1 MGDTVH
7 EPNYKGQTIF
17 TTPRK
22 PMNVRNK
29 TAWQSARILL
39 DSCYTTCS
47 EITIHQLGGQH
58 LYGVVMLDHHDL
70 HSHKRN
76 GLQMNF
82 HSYQVVTFDSHTYIP
97 PYQCKYVC
105 MGFVFDR
112 LHFLKFLCGCTCYV
126 SHMVYLYW
134 HPIEC
139 WVLMEECGGIGT

>member
-1 MGDTVH
+1 MLHLSRHYLRLDENHFILFCIAYLFFVCIFICQLNSTIYIVPHIHLGISW
-7 EPNYKGQTIF
+7 EILYMSQNYKGQTIF
-17 TTPRK
+17 ITPRK

-97 PYQCKYVC
+97 P
-105 MGFVFDR
+105 
-112 LHFLKFLCGCTCYV
+112 
-126 SHMVYLYW
+126 
-134 HPIEC
+134 
-139 WVLMEECGGIGT
+139 